1 LTNLIISLLLSAT
14 ILTTKPK
21 VLTAPELPLPPG
33 ALESNEL
40 PVPMEGFLRGD
51 KQKEQI
57 FADNST
63 ARPTTSSAMTTQQQ
77 RLPVQPE
84 EPTGVVLPPSLPPAP
99 VECVDVHEKSV
110 HSRIL

>member
-1 LTNLIISLLLSAT
+1 
-14 ILTTKPK
+14 
-21 VLTAPELPLPPG
+21 
-33 ALESNEL
+33 
-40 PVPMEGFLRGD
+40 MEGFLRGD
-51 KQKEQI
+51 RQKEQI

-110 HSRIL
+110 NSRIHLIINKIIIISIRIIFIKNRKYLKKKFSL